1 MGLEHAFPKPGLKAD
16 KCQRSGSFAFTVT
29 FGTTLRKH
37 QVIEASLS
45 KIGLGRG
52 AAELQLNDT
61 PRVRVGEAYERVG
74 YSGQEDGIGPT
85 RVAELECERVRW
97 GDVRR
102 LFGRLHEPVA
112 QCRDRLPESQH
123 LGGRAVQVR
132 LVAAKTG
139 TDKTIVDM
147 LEDTSSLSISLQI
160 AFNERGFQ
168 ILLRIG
174 ANKICEDLMEKPP
187 KQHSRWGSIAR

>member
-1 MGLEHAFPKPGLKAD
+1 
-16 KCQRSGSFAFTVT
+16 
-29 FGTTLRKH
+29 
-37 QVIEASLS
+37 
-45 KIGLGRG
+45 G
-52 AAELQLNDT
+52 AVVLQLNAT
-61 PRVRVGEAYERVG
+61 QRVRVGNAYERVG
-74 YSGQEDGIGPT
+74 YYCQQDGIGTT

-147 LEDTSSLSISLQI
+147 LE
-160 AFNERGFQ
+160 
-168 ILLRIG
+168 
-174 ANKICEDLMEKPP
+174 
-187 KQHSRWGSIAR
+187 